1 MKQTKLTKAAKG
13 KDCKIRIPGVC
24 SHDPETTVSCHY
36 RLAGTC
42 GTGIKPPDI
51 LAADGC
57 DRCHAAIDGR
67 LKTTY
72 TKDELMLMHSEGVMR
87 TILARAEEGLISV

>member
-1 MKQTKLTKAAKG
+1 MAKNKLRLAARG
-13 KDCKIRIPGVC
+13 RECKIRIPGIC

-36 RLAGTC
+36 RLVGTC

-67 LKTTY
+67 TKTTY
-72 TKDELMLMHSEGVMR
+72 SKEELMLMHSEGVMR
-87 TILARAEEGLISV
+87 TILARVDEGLISI